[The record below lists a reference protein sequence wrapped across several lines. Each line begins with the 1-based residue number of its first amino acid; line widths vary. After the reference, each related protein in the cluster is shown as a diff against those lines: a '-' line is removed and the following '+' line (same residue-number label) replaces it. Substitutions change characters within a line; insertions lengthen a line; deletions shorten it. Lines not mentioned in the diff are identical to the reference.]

1 MKNLKKLFLLI
12 TFLFIAS
19 CSSSEDSNT
28 SIVLA
33 VTGSIDTSALL
44 NLQGNDATA
53 LVTLNGL
60 PAGNYVSEA
69 SIDDEVSYKINTNS
83 SNIEVVILDFFYTSG
98 NRELW
103 EKGIQIA
110 VDTQSSPRVA
120 SLKVLS
126 GAIGDEVKFGFT
138 FALKINGI
146 VDLNTIYI
154 VDPKIKIRS

>member
-1 MKNLKKLFLLI
+1 MKSYKFFFLLVAI
-12 TFLFIAS
+12 LIIGS

-60 PAGNYVSEA
+60 PAGNFASEI
-69 SIDDEVSYKINTNS
+69 SIGDKVSYKINTNS
-83 SNIEVVILDFFYTSG
+83 SSVEVVILDFFYTSG

-110 VDTQSSPRVA
+110 VNTQSSPRVA

-126 GAIGDEVKFGFT
+126 GAMGDEVKFGFT
-138 FALKINGI
+138 FALKTNG
-146 VDLNTIYI
+146 VVNLNTTYI